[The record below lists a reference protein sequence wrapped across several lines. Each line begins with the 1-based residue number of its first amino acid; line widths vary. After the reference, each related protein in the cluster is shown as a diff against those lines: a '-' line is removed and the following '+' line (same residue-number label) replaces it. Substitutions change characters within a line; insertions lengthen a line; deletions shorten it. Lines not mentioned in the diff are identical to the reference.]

1 MRMWKLALLL
11 TVIAL
16 SCFACAAP
24 PKANEEPANR
34 ANTNSANTAAPQAE
48 IKPAETVDVKSLYTA
63 KCVICHGEDGKG
75 VLKGAPNFTDTKW
88 QQNASDREMAAIIKN
103 GKNAMPSFA
112 GKLEAEQMTA
122 LVSYVRSFA
131 K

>member
-1 MRMWKLALLL
+1 MLKLALLL

-34 ANTNSANTAAPQAE
+34 ANTNNANTAAPATE
-48 IKPAETVDVKSLYTA
+48 SKPAETVDVKSLYTA
-63 KCVICHGEDGKG
+63 KCALCHGEDGKG
-75 VLKGAPNFTDTKW
+75 VFKGAPNFTDTKW
-88 QQNASDREMAAIIKN
+88 QQQNASDGEMAAIIKN
-103 GKNAMPSFA
+103 GKEKMPAFA
-112 GKLEAEQMTA
+112 GKLEAAQINT
-122 LVSYVRSFA
+122 LVGYVRSFA

>member
-1 MRMWKLALLL
+1 MRMLKLVLLL
-11 TVIAL
+11 TVIVL

-34 ANTNSANTAAPQAE
+34 ANTAAPSTE
-48 IKPAETVDVKSLYTA
+48 SKPVETVDVKSLYTA

-88 QQNASDREMAAIIKN
+88 QQQNASDGELAAIIKN
-103 GKNAMPSFA
+103 GKEKMPAFS
-112 GKLEAEQMTA
+112 GKLEAAQINA
-122 LVSYVRSFA
+122 LVGYVRSFA